1 MASFFENRGYSRS
14 VVTNSQ
20 RRTQGISRERALGN
34 SERGDR
40 TRRAD
45 KVPLVLTY
53 HPKNQEVKK
62 ILLKNFRI
70 LTDDPTT
77 KEIFNTKPLCVYRRD
92 TSLRDILVHSTLSSR
107 ADDTQATP
115 AGTFPC
121 HRSRCDFTGRT
132 TTVSNASGDVR
143 LKGRFDCTAAGVV
156 YVITCQRCHKLY
168 IGETGR
174 RLSDRFGN
182 TFVQW
187 RALNKTPATREVGS
201 LWPNTSISLTTTK
214 SITCECLW

>member
-1 MASFFENRGYSRS
+1 MAKSKEMASFFENRRYPRS

-40 TRRAD
+40 ARRAD

-70 LTDDPTT
+70 LADDPTT
-77 KEIFNTKPLCVYRRD
+77 KDIFNTKPLCVYRRD
-92 TSLRDILVHSTLSSR
+92 TSLRDILVHTVSSR
-107 ADDTQATP
+107 ADHTQATS

-121 HRSRCDFTGRT
+121 HRPRCRTCDFTGRT
-132 TTVSNASGDVR
+132 ATVTNANRDVW

-156 YVITCQRCHKLY
+156 YAFRIV
-168 IGETGR
+168 
-174 RLSDRFGN
+174 SGN
-182 TFVQW
+182 TFVQ
-187 RALNKTPATREVGS
+187 
-201 LWPNTSISLTTTK
+201 
-214 SITCECLW
+214 